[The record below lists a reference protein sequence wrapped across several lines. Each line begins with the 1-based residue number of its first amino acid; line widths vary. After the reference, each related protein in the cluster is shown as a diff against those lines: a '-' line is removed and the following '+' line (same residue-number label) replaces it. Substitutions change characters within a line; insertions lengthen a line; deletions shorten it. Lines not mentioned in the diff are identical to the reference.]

1 VNKFLDYFI
10 NRVNTL
16 FGMGREIEFIVT
28 TNTTLVQLDLTPDL
42 TFLRSIPVM
51 LVDVAAFMFV
61 VKRKDTRK
69 QEDWLEDYEL
79 DPEPAWDLMVIIN
92 ERRRSHGLLT
102 HGPAPTPYMQ
112 NQRPGYKS
120 DFPGDGMK

>member
-1 VNKFLDYFI
+1 VSEFIVYFI

-16 FGMGREIEFIVT
+16 FRMGREIEFIAT
-28 TNTTLVQLDLTPDL
+28 TNTTLKQLGLPKDM
-42 TFLRSIPVM
+42 TFLRTIPVT
-51 LVDVAAFMFV
+51 LFDVEAPMFA

-69 QEDWLEDYEL
+69 HEDWLEDYEL

-92 ERRRSHGLLT
+92 ERRRRHGLLT
-102 HGPAPTPYMQ
+102 HGPAPAPPMQ

-120 DFPGDGMK
+120 DLPGDGMK

>member
-1 VNKFLDYFI
+1 MSEFIDYFI
-10 NRVNTL
+10 NRKYTL
-16 FGMGREIEFIVT
+16 FRMGMEIEFIAT
-28 TNTTLVQLDLTPDL
+28 TNTTLVQLGLPPDI
-42 TFLRSIPVM
+42 TFLRSIPVV
-51 LVDVAAFMFV
+51 LFDIAASMFV
-61 VKRKDTRK
+61 VKRTDTRK

-92 ERRRSHGLLT
+92 ECRRRYGLLT
-102 HGPAPTPYMQ
+102 HGHAPAPPMQ